1 MMTPGHTSC
10 YTERGLVWVPPARKV
25 WVDSGTASERGTSRP
40 MTVIPVAE
48 QVTLQERLKRL
59 RAEYGLSYQ
68 QLSERSGVDVA
79 YLHRIETG
87 KAHRP
92 SRDILIRIALGLG
105 LEIEA
110 ADDLVR
116 SAGHVPL
123 LPRADGVTP
132 KP

>member
-1 MMTPGHTSC
+1 MTMTPVTEHT
-10 YTERGLVWVPPARKV
+10 P
-25 WVDSGTASERGTSRP
+25 
-40 MTVIPVAE
+40 
-48 QVTLQERLKRL
+48 LQERLKRL

-68 QLSERSGVDVA
+68 LLSERSGVDVA

-105 LEIEA
+105 LEIET
-110 ADDLVR
+110 ADSLVR

-123 LPRADGVTP
+123 LPRAAGVTHEL
-132 KP
+132 

>member
-1 MMTPGHTSC
+1 MMTLGHPSC
-10 YTERGLVWVPPARKV
+10 YIEGGLVWVPPARKV
-25 WVDSGTASERGTSRP
+25 GVAGGTVSERGTCSP
-40 MTVIPVAE
+40 MTVIPAAE
-48 QVTLQERLKRL
+48 HTPLQERLRRL

-68 QLSERSGVDVA
+68 LLSERSGVDVA

-110 ADDLVR
+110 ADSLVR
-116 SAGHVPL
+116 AGGHVPL
-123 LPRADGVTP
+123 LPRAEAAAQ

>member
-1 MMTPGHTSC
+1 MMTPGHPSC
-10 YTERGLVWVPPARKV
+10 YIERGLVWVPFARNAKV
-25 WVDSGTASERGTSRP
+25 AGGTVSERGISSP
-40 MTVIPVAE
+40 MTVTSVAE
-48 QVTLQERLKRL
+48 HTPLQEYLRRL

-68 QLSERSGVDVA
+68 FLSERSGVDVA

-105 LEIEA
+105 LEIEM
-110 ADDLVR
+110 ADRLVR

-123 LPRADGVTP
+123 LPRADAVNQ

>member
-1 MMTPGHTSC
+1 
-10 YTERGLVWVPPARKV
+10 
-25 WVDSGTASERGTSRP
+25 
-40 MTVIPVAE
+40 MTVTPVAE
-48 QVTLQERLKRL
+48 HPPLQEHLRRL

-68 QLSERSGVDVA
+68 LLSERSGVDVA

-105 LEIEA
+105 LEVET
-110 ADDLVR
+110 ADSLVR
-116 SAGHVPL
+116 CAGHVPL
-123 LPRADGVTP
+123 LPRADSIAQ

>member
-1 MMTPGHTSC
+1 M
-10 YTERGLVWVPPARKV
+10 
-25 WVDSGTASERGTSRP
+25 TAS
-40 MTVIPVAE
+40 PVVE
-48 QVTLQERLKRL
+48 HVPLQERLKRL

-68 QLSERSGVDVA
+68 QLSERSSVDVA

-105 LEIEA
+105 LEVET
-110 ADDLVR
+110 ADSLVR
-116 SAGHVPL
+116 CAGHVPL
-123 LPRADGVTP
+123 LPRVESVIQ

>member
-1 MMTPGHTSC
+1 MTM
-10 YTERGLVWVPPARKV
+10 A
-25 WVDSGTASERGTSRP
+25 
-40 MTVIPVAE
+40 PVAE
-48 QVTLQERLKRL
+48 HTPLQERVRRL

-68 QLSERSGVDVA
+68 LLSERSGVDVA

-92 SRDILIRIALGLG
+92 SRDILIRIAFGLG
-105 LEIEA
+105 LEIEV

-123 LPRADGVTP
+123 LPRADGVTQ